1 LGLPELLILVV
12 GLGVA
17 GLAKGVSGMGLPL
30 IATPILAGVFGPRAA
45 VTIVTIPI
53 FASNSLLLIQGIRRR
68 GLLRGILPLFIAS
81 AVGTAIGTLLLANL
95 DQRTF
100 AILITLMVITFLAGG
115 DRFGGRG
122 PRSASGASVGDDPA
136 ALRARVLGPVVC
148 FVGGV
153 LQGTTSIASPLVG
166 SYFHAQRLAAA
177 DFVFVLAAIFELN
190 AVVQLIGYGLQGL
203 YTPDVLAI
211 GLLGL
216 VPTLLALAGGIAL
229 RGRLD
234 PGRFRQLI
242 VALLVLSV
250 ANLLWRTFLA

>member
-1 LGLPELLILVV
+1 MGLAELLILVA
-12 GLGVA
+12 GLGLA

-53 FASNSLLLIQGIRRR
+53 FASNSLLLIQGQRRR
-68 GLLRGILPLFIAS
+68 DLLRGIAPLFIAS
-81 AVGTAIGTLLLANL
+81 AVGTALGTLLLAKL

-100 AILITLMVITFLAGG
+100 AILITLMVVIFLARG
-115 DRFGGRG
+115 DRLL
-122 PRSASGASVGDDPA
+122 GDDPA
-136 ALRARVLGPVVC
+136 TLRARILGPVVC

-242 VALLVLSV
+242 VALLVVSV
-250 ANLLWRTFLA
+250 ANLLWRSFVA